1 MLVTDLV
8 LPILIGIIASILLLS
23 ILYNNK
29 NDIKQ
34 KFLDIGEG
42 LLHEQN
48 FNTTNSHIWM
58 PLKNECNINQSI
70 LDSMNNNNKKIKI
83 TTIDSPLYDGEI
95 QSEAIY
101 NYYPQIPM
109 N

>member
-34 KFLDIGEG
+34 KFLDIGKE
-42 LLHEQN
+42 LLYEQH

-58 PLKNECNINQSI
+58 PLKNECTI
-70 LDSMNNNNKKIKI
+70 NNNQQSKI
-83 TTIDSPLYDGEI
+83 TTNSSIKNENHINKP
-95 QSEAIY
+95 IY
-101 NYYPQIPM
+101 HNYPQIPIE
-109 N
+109 

>member
-1 MLVTDLV
+1 MLVTDLI

-42 LLHEQN
+42 LLYEQN

-70 LDSMNNNNKKIKI
+70 LDTMNNNNQKIKI

-101 NYYPQIPM
+101 NYYPQIAM